1 MPKEFVVWGPPGT
14 GKTTYSTGLAKDWVS
29 RGTHPSQI
37 AYLAFTKA
45 AAKAAAFK
53 IIDSEDDA
61 KVKEEFP
68 LFRTIHSLCY
78 QGLRKAKPDHKL
90 MNVAYM
96 KAFSKWAGMEGSY
109 GVFEWEDLAD
119 VYRKMQDQGRSE
131 WDKALAAYTLS
142 RSMASSVG
150 ELQAARLQP
159 NDRASEMLGPDLMDY
174 YETFVKK
181 YEDFKRIEGLI
192 DFTDMIEFG
201 MTEMEPVDCKYVIL
215 DECQDLAPGHH
226 FLVDRLLGNTEEIWW
241 VGDDD
246 QCLPGDEKVLTSNGY
261 KAIRDIRVGEEV
273 VSGES
278 QGKISKF
285 KVTAK
290 SERPYS
296 GNILKVTTESGKSF
310 RCTPEHKV
318 FCLWDTDGKWIL
330 YLMRQGDF
338 FRIGITKLGNKRMN
352 FERQVDG
359 MMPIAVFDNET
370 DARVCEVTNSLRFGI
385 PTCLFPQTTARK
397 GALSPEARLKIY
409 GACDSKRGA
418 QQLLGHYGKTW
429 EPMYKKGVHR
439 GKSSRKMVNLYPLNF
454 KGKRASSPML
464 TYEVGGSR
472 EACKEKRLRKNF
484 KDLRDAYEWL
494 EKNPLEGFIF
504 ERWSFVPNRQCYRM
518 MACNL
523 IPQIS
528 RVPCLNG
535 GRVVSERV
543 VSVEHVPHF
552 GSVYDIEVEKA
563 HNFCAGGVLVSNCIF
578 KFSGASA
585 ELFLDRAKRA
595 SGQVQLVDTHRF
607 GQDTV
612 EFSKKIIARVT
623 NRHTKEVKGLPGR
636 SGVIG
641 MSGEF
646 KPVHGDLLVLH
657 RHVKGCQFA
666 AQAYIEAGIPFR
678 NERGK
683 DPLGSPSQIKAWHA
697 VNDLSRGKTI
707 MLNQVAVMIDELLK
721 SYVKGEHGET
731 VWLVPKGAK
740 SKIDDLSNA
749 PVDLHDLISAK
760 LLTTEG
766 AQVVSGK
773 EFHTMKHQD
782 NMEYYERLS
791 KNNFEVEDS
800 EKIARIV
807 TIHGAKGREAD
818 SVIIFNEMT
827 AKCWNDPDTEHRL
840 AYVAATRSRGDV
852 TICFDKKLDYARDE
866 YSYPFSE

>member
-53 IIDSEDDA
+53 ILDSEDDA

-226 FLVDRLLGNTEEIWW
+226 FLVDRLLSNSEEIWW

-246 QCLPGDEKVLTSNGY
+246 QS
-261 KAIRDIRVGEEV
+261 
-273 VSGES
+273 
-278 QGKISKF
+278 
-285 KVTAK
+285 
-290 SERPYS
+290 
-296 GNILKVTTESGKSF
+296 
-310 RCTPEHKV
+310 
-318 FCLWDTDGKWIL
+318 
-330 YLMRQGDF
+330 
-338 FRIGITKLGNKRMN
+338 
-352 FERQVDG
+352 
-359 MMPIAVFDNET
+359 
-370 DARVCEVTNSLRFGI
+370 
-385 PTCLFPQTTARK
+385 
-397 GALSPEARLKIY
+397 
-409 GACDSKRGA
+409 
-418 QQLLGHYGKTW
+418 
-429 EPMYKKGVHR
+429 
-439 GKSSRKMVNLYPLNF
+439 
-454 KGKRASSPML
+454 
-464 TYEVGGSR
+464 
-472 EACKEKRLRKNF
+472 
-484 KDLRDAYEWL
+484 
-494 EKNPLEGFIF
+494 
-504 ERWSFVPNRQCYRM
+504 
-518 MACNL
+518 
-523 IPQIS
+523 
-528 RVPCLNG
+528 
-535 GRVVSERV
+535 
-543 VSVEHVPHF
+543 
-552 GSVYDIEVEKA
+552 
-563 HNFCAGGVLVSNCIF
+563 IF

-623 NRHTKEVKGLPGR
+623 NRHIKEVKGLPGR
-636 SGVIG
+636 PGVIG

-697 VNDLSRGKTI
+697 VNDLSRGKAV
-707 MLNQVAVMIDELLK
+707 MLNQAAVMIDELLK
-721 SYVKGEHGET
+721 SYVKGERGET

-740 SKIDDLSNA
+740 SRMDDLSNA

-766 AQVVSGK
+766 AQVVSEK

-807 TIHGAKGREAD
+807 TIHGSKGREAD

-827 AKCWNDPDTEHRL
+827 SKCWNDPDTEHRL

-852 TICFDKKLDYARDE
+852 TVCFDKKLDYARDE